1 MNEDFFQS
9 IQTLL
14 KNNRHFDQAVLSLW
28 INHYNELSAAEKQ
41 SVESHL
47 EVCPS
52 CQRLFENVLDEELE
66 LDPDKHVLG
75 LLYDSGHHHNG
86 RHIRIFEDASRSATL
101 TITSAEKAQLVFT
114 KIPPALEGQ
123 KARIE
128 LAGVSFR
135 TPSIQ
140 TGHSLTL
147 GHIGMETVASI
158 TITSVPRPASA
169 ETAAL
174 AWMNSPPLRYLA
186 AAVVLIVLAGTALYF
201 NRQESAI
208 TVDVPD
214 RRDSLA
220 TADSSK
226 KIVPVPEEKLQPKH
240 ETFLVDHFTPN
251 AVLEVHIHRTY
262 RGDIHLENITP
273 AGSETLAVPIQFN
286 WIQPD
291 VDRVLTVSIVNNQN
305 EKIWEHPA
313 DTLPLLFSKKLTPG
327 LYYWMIKT
335 DGEILSVRKFFVK

>member
-28 INHYNELSAAEKQ
+28 MNHYSELSAAEIQ

-47 EVCPS
+47 EICPS

-66 LDPDKHVLG
+66 LDPEKRVIG
-75 LLYDSGHHHNG
+75 LFYDSGHHHNG
-86 RHIRIFEDASRSATL
+86 RHIRIFEDASRSVTL

-208 TVDVPD
+208 TVDAPD

-226 KIVPVPEEKLQPKH
+226 KIVPVPEEKLQPRP
-240 ETFLVDHFTPN
+240 ETALADNFTPN
-251 AVLEVHIHRTY
+251 AVLEAHIQRTY
-262 RGDIHLENITP
+262 RGEIQLENITP

-291 VDRVLTVSIVNNQN
+291 GDRVLTVSIVNNHN

-313 DTLPLLFSKKLTPG
+313 
-327 LYYWMIKT
+327 
-335 DGEILSVRKFFVK
+335 

>member
-1 MNEDFFQS
+1 MSEDLFYQIQS
-9 IQTLL
+9 LL
-14 KNNRHFDQAVLSLW
+14 KTNRHFDQPILSLW
-28 INHYNELSAAEKQ
+28 INHYNELSASEKRM
-41 SVESHL
+41 VESHL

-52 CQRLFENVLDEELE
+52 CQRLFENVVDEELE
-66 LDPDKHVLG
+66 LDPDKHVIDLF
-75 LLYDSGHHHNG
+75 YDSGHHHNG

-128 LAGVSFR
+128 LAGVSFH

-158 TITSVPRPASA
+158 TITSVPRPAPA

-174 AWMNSPPLRYLA
+174 PWMNSPTLRYLA
-186 AAVVLIVLAGTALYF
+186 ATVVLIVLVGTALYF
-201 NRQESAI
+201 NRQEPAI
-208 TVDVPD
+208 TIDVPD

-220 TADSSK
+220 TTDSSK
-226 KIVPVPEEKLQPKH
+226 KIVPVPEEKIQPKH
-240 ETFLVDHFTPN
+240 QTMLVDNFTPN
-251 AVLEVHIHRTY
+251 AVLEAHIQRTY
-262 RGDIHLENITP
+262 RGDIHLENIAP
-273 AGSETLAVPIQFN
+273 AGSETLAVPIQFH
-286 WIQPD
+286 WTQPD
-291 VDRVLTVSIVNNQN
+291 VERVLTITIVNNYN
-305 EKIWEHPA
+305 EKIWERPA
-313 DTLPLLFSKKLTPG
+313 DTLPLLFSKKLAPG
-327 LYYWMIKT
+327 LYYWMVKT